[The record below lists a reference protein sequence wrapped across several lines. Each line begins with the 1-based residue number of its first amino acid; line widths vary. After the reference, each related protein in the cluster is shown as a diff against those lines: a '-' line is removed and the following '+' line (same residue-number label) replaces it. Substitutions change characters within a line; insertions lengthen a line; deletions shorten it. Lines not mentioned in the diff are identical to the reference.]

1 MLHELR
7 IRDIAIIE
15 DVTVCFGPGLNV
27 LSGETGAGK
36 SIILGAL
43 GLVLGG
49 RGSADIVRTGR
60 ADAEVQGFFDR
71 TPEVDA
77 ILAELELPLSDD
89 DAGFSVR
96 RLVSSAG
103 RSRAWIGGT
112 SVPIASLRRLA
123 STLVDYASQHEHQVL
138 LDMQQHRG
146 ILDRFGGLQATL
158 VEVHSLVGAAREF
171 QRELDRLRGLE
182 EEQRA
187 RMDYLRFQL
196 NELDDA
202 EPVEGEE
209 AALENER
216 RVLGDA
222 VRLAERARVAEQAL
236 YGGNGAAVERLGAAV
251 RALREL
257 TATDVSLADTLESM
271 EQALICVEDAGREL
285 GTYSARTRANPRRLQ
300 EAEDR
305 LAQLRQLARKHRTDP
320 EGLVALHARI
330 RTDLEEL
337 EGLDVRLDG
346 LEADLAQA
354 ATRARTACADL
365 TRRRGEAAGRLSSLV
380 EVELASLAMP
390 HARLV
395 VDVAPLAAGD
405 GLNIGAGIHAAEHGA
420 DAVEM
425 LLSANLGEVPRAL
438 NRVASGGELSRILLA
453 VRRALA
459 GTSSVQVQVA
469 VFDEIDSGMGG
480 ATAESV
486 AAKLVDI
493 SAEGQ
498 VLAITHL
505 PRIAGAADHH
515 FRVEKVVEGG
525 RTRTDVHLLDGQER
539 VEELVRM
546 VAGTSTTEAAATF
559 ARELLDWRT
568 GESPP

>member
-15 DVTVCFGPGLNV
+15 DVTVSFGPGLNV

-49 RGSADIVRTGR
+49 RGSADVVRTGR
-60 ADAEVQGFFDR
+60 DAAEVQGLFDR

-77 ILAELELPLSDD
+77 ILAELELPVSDE
-89 DAGFSVR
+89 DAGLSVR
-96 RLVSSAG
+96 RLVTAAG

-146 ILDRFGGLQATL
+146 ILDRFGGLQPLLAQ
-158 VEVHSLVGAAREF
+158 VQSLVGAARDL
-171 QRELDRLRGLE
+171 QRELDRLRSLE
-182 EEQRA
+182 DEQRA

-196 NELDDA
+196 DELDDA
-202 EPVEGEE
+202 EPVKGEE

-236 YGGNGAAVERLGAAV
+236 YGGNGAAVERLGTAV

-257 TATDVSLADTLESM
+257 TTTDVSLQDTLDSV
-271 EQALICVEDAGREL
+271 EQALISVEDAGREL
-285 GTYSARTRANPRRLQ
+285 GTYSARTRANPHRLQ
-300 EAEDR
+300 EVEDR

-346 LEADLAQA
+346 LEAKLTDA
-354 ATRARTACADL
+354 AVSARTACAEL

-390 HARLV
+390 HARLI
-395 VDVAPLAAGD
+395 VDVTPLAAGD
-405 GLNIGAGIHAAEHGA
+405 GLAIGGGKHATEHGA

-438 NRVASGGELSRILLA
+438 NRVASGGELSRILLS
-453 VRRALA
+453 VRRALS

-486 AAKLVDI
+486 AAKLVDV

-515 FRVEKVVEGG
+515 FRVEKIVDGG
-525 RTRTDVHLLDGQER
+525 RTRTDVHLLEGQER

-546 VAGTSTTEAAATF
+546 VAGTSTTQAAATF
-559 ARELLDWRT
+559 ARELLEWRT

>member
-15 DVTVCFGPGLNV
+15 DVTVSFGPGLNV

-60 ADAEVQGFFDR
+60 DAAEVQGYFDR

-77 ILAELELPLSDD
+77 ILAELELPLSDED
-89 DAGFSVR
+89 EGLSVR
-96 RLVSSAG
+96 RLVSAAG
-103 RSRAWIGGT
+103 RSRAWIRGT

-138 LDMQQHRG
+138 LDNQQHRG

-158 VEVHSLVGAAREF
+158 AEVHSLVGRARELH
-171 QRELDRLRGLE
+171 RELDRLRSLE
-182 EEQRA
+182 DEQRA

-196 NELDDA
+196 DELDDA

-236 YGGNGAAVERLGAAV
+236 YGGSGAAVERLGAAV

-257 TATDVSLADTLESM
+257 TATDTSLEDTLESV
-271 EQALICVEDAGREL
+271 EQALISVEDAGREL

-300 EAEDR
+300 EVEDR
-305 LAQLRQLARKHRTDP
+305 LAQLRQLARKHRTDA

-330 RTDLEEL
+330 RADLEEL
-337 EGLDVRLDG
+337 DGLDVRLDG
-346 LEADLAQA
+346 LEVELAEAGAEARA
-354 ATRARTACADL
+354 ACVEL
-365 TRRRGEAAGRLSSLV
+365 TRLRKEAAGRLSSLV

-395 VDVAPLAAGD
+395 VDVAPLGAGD
-405 GLNIGAGIHAAEHGA
+405 GLDIGGGVHAAEHGA

-438 NRVASGGELSRILLA
+438 NRVASGGELSRILLS

-515 FRVEKVVEGG
+515 FRVEKIVDGG
-525 RTRTDVHLLDGQER
+525 RTRTDVHLLEGQER

-546 VAGTSTTEAAATF
+546 VAGTSTTQAAATF